1 MDIVS
6 AVTTASHIANSQVV
20 WSILCICLVV
30 YVFWNSAKRE
40 QKLTENLEAL
50 TGAQGKQ
57 ATAMQGISRS
67 LTSLEGRMDRME
79 KHTYKNKEKD
89 DE

>member
-1 MDIVS
+1 MDP
-6 AVTTASHIANSQVV
+6 VTTVTAASQIANSQVV

-40 QKLTENLEAL
+40 QKLMENLVAL
-50 TGAQGKQ
+50 TAAQGEQ
-57 ATAMQGISRS
+57 ANAMREISKS

-79 KHTYKNKEKD
+79 KHIF
-89 DE
+89 

>member
-6 AVTTASHIANSQVV
+6 AVTTASHIANSQDE

-40 QKLTENLEAL
+40 QKLTENLETL
-50 TGAQGKQ
+50 TTAQGKQ

-67 LTSLEGRMDRME
+67 LTR
-79 KHTYKNKEKD
+79 
-89 DE
+89 

>member
-50 TGAQGKQ
+50 TAAQGKQ

-79 KHTYKNKEKD
+79 KHTYKNKEKG

>member
-50 TGAQGKQ
+50 TAAQGKQ

-67 LTSLEGRMDRME
+67 LTSLEGWLYGPHG
-79 KHTYKNKEKD
+79 KTYL
-89 DE
+89 